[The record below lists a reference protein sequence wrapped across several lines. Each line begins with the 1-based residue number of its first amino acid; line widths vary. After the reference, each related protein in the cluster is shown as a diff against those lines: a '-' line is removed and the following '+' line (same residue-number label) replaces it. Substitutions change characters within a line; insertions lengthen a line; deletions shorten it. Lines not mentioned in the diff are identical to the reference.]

1 MIKKIIEK
9 VFSAIFVLFII
20 VVIGYFVY
28 DLFNPLKELL
38 LNNNIEDFNNRIKEY
53 DQYGPLKY
61 IILGLLNAFQVFL
74 TIMPGE
80 PTQLLTGLICGKY
93 WGVVICLLGIALG
106 NTLIYLLVHFFNFE
120 IKTKKMD
127 NNLIQNNEKKD
138 QKSLTIFVLGLYFAP
153 IIPYG
158 VIAYTAAKNKMKFFR
173 YIIITTFA
181 TLPSIL
187 LCITATT
194 IIVNPQI
201 FDLKE
206 LIPLLIFG
214 LFIFIII
221 ELILKF
227 KKKLINHILN
237 RSIRATILWSI
248 PLSIMLTLLCIFLFS
263 KLYWSCGIVALVI
276 ISYIILYFIFSAKV
290 SGLFTKKK
298 MADFHSTVVMHEY
311 RLLYF
316 LFAKVLGIFCKL
328 KFKYNL
334 KKNGIEKLNTP
345 SIILFNHGSAIDF
358 MIDVAPL
365 YPQRVNIVTAFYYFC
380 NYHLGRL
387 IHALGA
393 FPKFLYQPDV
403 SSIKNIKRVLRNNGI
418 VCLAPEGRLSPHG
431 ELESIIPSTV
441 KLLKKECVDVYLL
454 KNHGAYLSK
463 PKWAKTSRKGR
474 IDIEYI
480 HLFTKEELQTLSLQ
494 EIYDK
499 LYDNIYYDEFKWIE
513 ENNVTFKGKKFAEGL
528 ENILYL
534 CPVCG
539 KEYTYVTKGNKL
551 ECTHCHTK
559 VILNNKY
566 KFVSDN
572 KEIPSTIKD
581 WYNYQKTIERQNI
594 QDENYILQSNVL
606 LKQPDPKGNGFKEVG
621 QGICTLTHIGLNY
634 KGTKNGENVDI
645 LFRLENVPALP
656 FGANIDFEIY
666 HDQTLYYFVPE
677 NTKSCVKWSIVEEQ
691 MYIDHMDK
699 KGINII
705 DR

>member
-1 MIKKIIEK
+1 MIRKIFEK
-9 VFSAIFVLFII
+9 VFSAIFVIFII
-20 VVIGYFVY
+20 VVIGYFIY
-28 DLFNPLKELL
+28 DLYNPLKEIII
-38 LNNNIEDFNNRIKEY
+38 NNNIDDFNNRIKEY

-106 NTLIYLLVHFFNFE
+106 NTLIYLLVNFFNFE
-120 IKTKKMD
+120 IKTKKMNKD
-127 NNLIQNNEKKD
+127 LINNNEKKD

-173 YIIITTFA
+173 YILITTFA

-187 LCITATT
+187 LCIAATT
-194 IIVNPQI
+194 IIRNPQI
-201 FDLKE
+201 FDLRE
-206 LIPLLIFG
+206 LVPILIFSLLIFILVE
-214 LFIFIII
+214 LFF
-221 ELILKF
+221 KF
-227 KKKLINHILN
+227 KKKLIKHVLN
-237 RSIRATILWSI
+237 RSFRATVIWAI
-248 PLSIMLTLLCIFLFS
+248 PFIIMLTILCIFLFA
-263 KLYWSCGIVALVI
+263 KLYWSCGIMALI
-276 ISYIILYFIFSAKV
+276 IITYIILYFLLSAKV
-290 SGLFTKKK
+290 SGIFTKKK
-298 MADFHSTVVMHEY
+298 MADFHNSVVIHENKF
-311 RLLYF
+311 LYF
-316 LFAKVLGIFCKL
+316 LFAKVIGFFTKL
-328 KFKYNL
+328 KYKYKI
-334 KKNGIEKLNTP
+334 KKNGIERLNTP

-393 FPKFLYQPDV
+393 FPKFLYQPDI
-403 SSIKNIKRVLRNNGI
+403 SSIKNIKRVLKNEGI
-418 VCLAPEGRLSPHG
+418 VFLAPEGRLSPHG

-441 KLLKKECVDVYLL
+441 KLLKKECVDVYLI
-454 KNHGAYLSK
+454 KNQGAYLSK
-463 PKWAKTSRKGR
+463 PKWAKNSRKGR

-480 HLFTKEELQTLSLQ
+480 HLFTKDELKTLSLQ

-499 LYDNIYYDEFKWIE
+499 LYDHMYYDEYKWIE
-513 ENNVTFKGKKFAEGL
+513 ENNVTFKGKRFAEGL

-539 KEYTYVTKGNKL
+539 HEYTISTKGNKL
-551 ECTHCHTK
+551 TCNHCHTK
-559 VILNNKY
+559 ITLTNKY
-566 KFVSDN
+566 KFVSDA

-581 WYNYQKTIERQNI
+581 WYNLQKSIERNNI
-594 QDENYILQSNVL
+594 QDENYILQSNVI
-606 LKQPDPKGNGFKEVG
+606 LKHPDPKGNGFKEVG
-621 QGICTLTHIGLNY
+621 QGVCTLTHDGINY

-645 LFRLENVPALP
+645 LFKLENVPALP

-666 HDQTLYYFVPE
+666 HDQTLYYFIPE
-677 NTKSCVKWSIVEEQ
+677 NTKSCVKWSVVEEQ
-691 MYIDHMDK
+691 MYIDYMDK
-699 KGINII
+699 KGIKII